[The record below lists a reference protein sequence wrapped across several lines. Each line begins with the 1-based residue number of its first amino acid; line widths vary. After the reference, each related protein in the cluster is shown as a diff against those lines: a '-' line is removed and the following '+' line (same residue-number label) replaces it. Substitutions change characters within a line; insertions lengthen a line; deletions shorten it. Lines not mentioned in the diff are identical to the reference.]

1 MGFIFWLIAT
11 RRLLPAIVM
20 IGAFMLFVLWLV
32 GLVIVSVQLWG
43 PSGSIQSTCN
53 LQVFNR
59 SPHGLTQETL
69 AWMQQKNICQCWHFV
84 FAMSL
89 TGIIFLVWVMIM
101 AYQVFVNS

>member
-1 MGFIFWLIAT
+1 VGSLAILFMGFIFWLIVR

-32 GLVIVSVQLWG
+32 GLVIISVQLWG

-59 SPHGLTQETL
+59 SPHGLTEETL
-69 AWMQQKNICQCWHFV
+69 AWMQQKNICELTFV
-84 FAMSL
+84 YFSL
-89 TGIIFLVWVMIM
+89 P
-101 AYQVFVNS
+101 AQEHKD